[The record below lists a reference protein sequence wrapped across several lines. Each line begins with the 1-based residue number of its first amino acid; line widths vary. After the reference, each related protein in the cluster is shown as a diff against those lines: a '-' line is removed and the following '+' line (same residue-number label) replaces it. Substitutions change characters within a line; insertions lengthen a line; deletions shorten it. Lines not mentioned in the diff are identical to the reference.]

1 MSFAGDVSPDLERMA
16 HQIGNAL
23 ANDIPDAVIF
33 ADLDG
38 VIRSWNRGATR
49 IFGFS
54 SEDAI
59 GKSLNIIIPQRQRE
73 RHWAGYRRMIETGR
87 SRYGDDDLLSVPAL
101 TKSGANVS
109 IQFTLAVVHDETGRA
124 TGMVA
129 LLRDVTNIYMELKRL
144 RKAATG

>member
-1 MSFAGDVSPDLERMA
+1 MSIDADASHDPGHMA
-16 HQIGNAL
+16 RQIGNAL

-54 SEDAI
+54 REDAI
-59 GKSLNIIIPQRQRE
+59 GKSLNIIIPEPQRE
-73 RHWAGYRRMIETGR
+73 RHWAGYRQMIESGR
-87 SRYGDDDLLSVPAL
+87 SRYGDEDLLSVPAL
-101 TKSGANVS
+101 TKSGAIVS

-124 TGMVA
+124 TGLVA
-129 LLRDVTNIYMELKRL
+129 LLRDVTEIYMELKRL
-144 RKAATG
+144 RKTVSA